1 MARNYLIKN
10 VPAKSN
16 KRIITAQVEAS
27 NQVKLWV
34 HIIGDDLKS
43 DQEKADPIISNQVSD
58 ANPDG
63 KKSIKVICEDTD
75 VFVLLCHWNGLK
87 NWEIDL
93 YMANF
98 TEDKYIISI
107 KDTVK
112 KHKVLIPGL
121 LSAHTTLGCD
131 TIPVYYGIGEKK
143 AFNAAS

>member
-75 VFVLLCHWNGLK
+75 VFVLLCH
-87 NWEIDL
+87 
-93 YMANF
+93 
-98 TEDKYIISI
+98 
-107 KDTVK
+107 
-112 KHKVLIPGL
+112 
-121 LSAHTTLGCD
+121 
-131 TIPVYYGIGEKK
+131 
-143 AFNAAS
+143 